1 MKTQIITIALLLAT
15 LSFTSCKNNEAKST
29 ENQVATE
36 PTTQVEVATPV
47 KDTTAKTTEEANE
60 KSSEK
65 GEKNENEANEKNDK
79 D

>member
-1 MKTQIITIALLLAT
+1 MKTQIITIGLLLAT

-36 PTTQVEVATPV
+36 PTTQVEVATQV

-65 GEKNENEANEKNDK
+65 GEKNEANEKNDK